1 MQSGRLQ
8 PVQIAAFTELES
20 PFGRCDARMGSAC
33 AARQGGTK
41 GGVVEK
47 MQFTRMDEGT
57 DEDFQILK
65 RLHERTL
72 ARLPDLLLGMVN
84 DLSGDQAYRISRRDH
99 SLQAA
104 TRALRDDADE
114 ELIVVALLHDVGEAL
129 GPINHGEIAAAILHP
144 FISEENYN
152 LLKYHGLFQTYFYA
166 SHLGLD
172 PNARDRYKTEPW
184 YQKTVDFC
192 AKYDEVSFD
201 PDYRSEPMSRFEP
214 MVRRVLNKPW
224 RPPSQTA
231 PSR

>member
-1 MQSGRLQ
+1 M
-8 PVQIAAFTELES
+8 
-20 PFGRCDARMGSAC
+20 
-33 AARQGGTK
+33 
-41 GGVVEK
+41 EK

-57 DEDFQILK
+57 DEDFQILT

-72 ARLPDLLLGMVN
+72 ARLPDRLMGMVN
-84 DLSGDQAYRISRRDH
+84 DLSGDQAYNISRRDH

-104 TRALRDDADE
+104 TRALRDGADE
-114 ELIVVALLHDVGEAL
+114 ELIVVALFHDVGEAM

-166 SHLGLD
+166 AHLGLD
-172 PNARDRYKTEPW
+172 PNARDRYQHERW
-184 YQKTVDFC
+184 YQKTIDFC

-201 PDYRSEPMSRFEP
+201 PDYPSEPLSTFEP

-224 RPPSQTA
+224 RPPSQTE
-231 PSR
+231 PGR